1 MARISKWQNL
11 LRRFGASQ
19 KGSVAIMFAL
29 SAIPVLLAVGAS
41 VDFVRYT
48 ALSTELQS
56 ALDAAALSAAAS
68 TDSPDSQRVAL
79 AKATFMENANNGEIS
94 KATVDFKIKGGA
106 VLASAKYE
114 MPTTFMRL
122 ASVDAMQI
130 PAITEVSIPEGK
142 TAEIALVLD
151 YSGSM
156 KDSIA
161 GGTKYVAM
169 RNATKKLINDLKKA
183 NPKKVKFALV
193 PFSHHVYVTL
203 PKAYVLGQKGVGSWT
218 GCTQDRPFPANLT
231 DDTPNSNDNTKWGQP
246 QAPEHAAY
254 GCNGYKIHDLRLA
267 PLTDDFDG
275 LKSQLDSMTPYQYT
289 PIALGVEFGFH
300 VLSDNAP
307 FTSAVGY
314 SDKKTQKIMIVL
326 TDGAQT
332 EPAFGPAGA
341 RTKEDGENNLEALC
355 ENAKAKGITMMTIAY
370 DLDDSTTRNRL
381 RDCSTD
387 PAKHFFVATDTSAVA
402 SAFDNIRNAI
412 TAQVFVSR

>member
-68 TDSPDSQRVAL
+68 TDTPDSQRVAL

-156 KDSIA
+156 KDSTA

-169 RNATKKLINDLKKA
+169 RNAAKKLINDLNK
-183 NPKKVKFALV
+183 
-193 PFSHHVYVTL
+193 
-203 PKAYVLGQKGVGSWT
+203 
-218 GCTQDRPFPANLT
+218 
-231 DDTPNSNDNTKWGQP
+231 
-246 QAPEHAAY
+246 
-254 GCNGYKIHDLRLA
+254 
-267 PLTDDFDG
+267 
-275 LKSQLDSMTPYQYT
+275 
-289 PIALGVEFGFH
+289 
-300 VLSDNAP
+300 
-307 FTSAVGY
+307 
-314 SDKKTQKIMIVL
+314 
-326 TDGAQT
+326 
-332 EPAFGPAGA
+332 
-341 RTKEDGENNLEALC
+341 
-355 ENAKAKGITMMTIAY
+355 AKAKGITMMTIAY
-370 DLDDSTTRNRL
+370 DLYDSTTRNRL